1 MLGRRLGPRCK
12 EAVKWQCAVGAVSV
26 TDRREVVLIFVN
38 SDKDDKT
45 EETLELT
52 IDFLG
57 GEGPLEEGDTPGEEE
72 TDGEEKED
80 TGGEIA
86 MPAEEAR

>member
-1 MLGRRLGPRCK
+1 M
-12 EAVKWQCAVGAVSV
+12 
-26 TDRREVVLIFVN
+26 TDHREVVLIFVN
-38 SDKDDKT
+38 SDQDDKT

>member
-1 MLGRRLGPRCK
+1 M
-12 EAVKWQCAVGAVSV
+12 
-26 TDRREVVLIFVN
+26 TDHREVVLIFVN
-38 SDKDDKT
+38 SDQDDKT

-57 GEGPLEEGDTPGEEE
+57 GEGPLEEGDTPGEGE

>member
-1 MLGRRLGPRCK
+1 M
-12 EAVKWQCAVGAVSV
+12 
-26 TDRREVVLIFVN
+26 TDRREVVWIFVN

-57 GEGPLEEGDTPGEEE
+57 GEGPLEEGDPGEEE
-72 TDGEEKED
+72 TGGDEKEN
-80 TGGEIA
+80 TGGELA
-86 MPAEEAR
+86 MPAEELATEG

>member
-12 EAVKWQCAVGAVSV
+12 EAVKWQCAVGAEPM
-26 TDRREVVLIFVN
+26 TDHREVVLIFVN

-72 TDGEEKED
+72 TDEEKED

-86 MPAEEAR
+86 MPAEEEG

>member
-1 MLGRRLGPRCK
+1 
-12 EAVKWQCAVGAVSV
+12 VGAVSV

>member
-1 MLGRRLGPRCK
+1 M
-12 EAVKWQCAVGAVSV
+12 

-38 SDKDDKT
+38 SDQDDKT

-57 GEGPLEEGDTPGEEE
+57 GEGPLEEGDPGDE
-72 TDGEEKED
+72 DAGGEEKEN
-80 TGGEIA
+80 TGGELA
-86 MPAEEAR
+86 MPAED